1 MPAASY
7 KKDMVGRT
15 RISDRLDIEYL
26 PEIRF
31 LGIALRFSQKMCKA
45 VRHHVLWPTF
55 WAYFCWFFKCCFA
68 SLLHHFEN
76 TNLLLKTIQ
85 YFRKP
90 RFGVLTRSI
99 INYKYDFEMRKK
111 KRSEMANF
119 YMTWWCVCV
128 YIWFSMH
135 FMPRDLFSEP
145 MNCQLGNSKGMN
157 ENEIAL
163 FTILRK
169 VWSEKKSTLQNHQVY
184 CTYFNGNTRPNLILM
199 LNGWIVIQNICK

>member
-26 PEIRF
+26 HEIRF

-68 SLLHHFEN
+68 SLLHHFEKKRAKIPRRN
-76 TNLLLKTIQ
+76 VASYTNLLLKTIQ

-128 YIWFSMH
+128 
-135 FMPRDLFSEP
+135 
-145 MNCQLGNSKGMN
+145 
-157 ENEIAL
+157 
-163 FTILRK
+163 
-169 VWSEKKSTLQNHQVY
+169 
-184 CTYFNGNTRPNLILM
+184 CTYDFLCILCLATFSANLWIANWAIQKGWMKMKLRFLRYSVKSDAKKNQHFRIIRYIVFISMVILDRT
-199 LNGWIVIQNICK
+199 